1 MKKPKRRLTM
11 KELKAMAKQI
21 PPMYGPDAPFS
32 KYPSNTPILD
42 SLKKKARRAT

>member
-1 MKKPKRRLTM
+1 MKKVKRRLTM
-11 KELKAMAKQI
+11 KRLKAMAKQI

-42 SLKKKARRAT
+42 NLKKKARRAS

>member
-1 MKKPKRRLTM
+1 MKRLR
-11 KELKAMAKQI
+11 AMAKQI

-42 SLKKKARRAT
+42 SLKRKARRAS